1 MKKLQECKT
10 LKEASPILKNASP
23 TLRKVVETAFAL
35 KAHDNPAQ
43 RAIGENFWQ
52 TAIREMDDSEQ
63 PAMKHDD
70 GIKPKKEHFVKEA
83 DLTDGNKS
91 GTEGSE
97 QSSKN
102 SGPTELQ
109 GEKEPDGDMEEPGMS
124 TENQM
129 KELGN
134 NMSFA
139 QPPIPGQ
146 MPQQQPGLD
155 PALVQQMGA
164 GMPQL
169 PPMNTPQQVQQMQY
183 TVREMTKGLVKQMQE
198 LKKVVI
204 YQNKAIKDLNTKVTE
219 TVSLKTGLDLAGFKE
234 RSILPGKVQETMPSS
249 VHNIDPEKV
258 KIFEKTYQL
267 EQKRSE
273 ITEMNKLL
281 SAGKSPY
288 Q

>member
-10 LKEASPILKNASP
+10 LHEAASILKRATP
-23 TLRKVVETAFAL
+23 TQKMVIETAFAL
-35 KAHDNPAQ
+35 KTHENPAQ

-83 DLTDGNKS
+83 DLADGNKS

-102 SGPTELQ
+102 SGPTE
-109 GEKEPDGDMEEPGMS
+109 KEGTTEPEGDMEDPGMS

-129 KELGN
+129 TEA
-134 NMSFA
+134 F
-139 QPPIPGQ
+139 PPMPGQ
-146 MPQQQPGLD
+146 GMPPQMPPQQPGLD
-155 PALVQQMGA
+155 PALVQQMGQ

-169 PPMNTPQQVQQMQY
+169 PPMNTPQQIQQMQY
-183 TVREMTKGLVKQMQE
+183 TIKEYLRPIYARMAKQE
-198 LKKVVI
+198 TVI
-204 YQNKAIKDLNTKVTE
+204 KYQNKAIKDLNTKVTE

-249 VHNIDPEKV
+249 VSNIDTEKV
-258 KIFEKTYQL
+258 KIFEKPYQL
-267 EQKRSE
+267 QKKRSE
-273 ITEMNKLL
+273 ITEMNNLL
-281 SAGKSPY
+281 SAGKAPY